1 MEREAIFSS
10 IIKKNS
16 SSKLFYN
23 PNFAII
29 RKSIILCK
37 SLLLKSLSNEGF
49 IMMNHIPQGKY
60 KAYPQINLPD
70 RIWPTK
76 TITKA
81 PYWCSVDLR
90 DGNQALINPMSMDK
104 KLELF
109 RLLLKLGFKEIEVGF
124 PSASKVEFDFLRHL
138 VDNNLIPDD
147 VTVQVLVQ
155 AREHLIAKTFEAL
168 NGVKKATVHLYNST
182 SIAQR
187 KIVFGKSKKE
197 IIALALEGI
206 DLIKRYE
213 KKHNGEIFLEYSP
226 ESFTGTELEFAAEIC
241 NKVTT
246 QWGISASRKVI
257 INLPSTVEM
266 ATPNIYADQIEWMSR
281 HLDSR
286 ENIIISTHTH
296 NDRGTSVAATELALL
311 AGADRVEG
319 TLLSNGERTGNVD
332 IITLALNMTTQGINS
347 KLDFSKID
355 EVLDIVE
362 RATEIETHVR
372 HPYVGKLVYTA
383 FSGSHQDAIN
393 KGLAYQKA
401 KEDTFWEVPYLPID
415 PADVGRSYES
425 IIRINSQSGKGGVAY
440 ILEKEFGYQLPKAMH
455 PEVGKLIQAVTDV
468 EGRVLS
474 SNEIVTIFEKTYFEM
489 NGHLSLIDFSV
500 SSDNKVSTCSLTYI
514 HNGKE
519 IQAQGQGNG
528 PIDAC
533 KNALVQEYKNSFT
546 ISSYSEHSCGEQ
558 SSATAIAYIEI
569 ETATTIS
576 CFGVGKDSDITIA
589 SIKAM
594 FCALNKAF
602 TN

>member
-1 MEREAIFSS
+1 
-10 IIKKNS
+10 
-16 SSKLFYN
+16 
-23 PNFAII
+23 
-29 RKSIILCK
+29 
-37 SLLLKSLSNEGF
+37 
-49 IMMNHIPQGKY
+49 MMNQNIPKGKY
-60 KAYPQINLPD
+60 RAYPQIELPN
-70 RIWPTK
+70 RVWPTK

-81 PYWCSVDLR
+81 PQWCSVDLR

-109 RLLLKLGFKEIEVGF
+109 GLLLKLGFKEIEVGF
-124 PSASKVEFDFLRHL
+124 PSASKVEFDFLRRL
-138 VDNNLIPDD
+138 VDDNLIPKD

-168 NGVKKATVHLYNST
+168 KGVKKATVHLYNST

-187 KIVFGKSKKE
+187 KIVFGKTQEE
-197 IIALALEGI
+197 IIALALEGVE
-206 DLIKRYE
+206 LVKKYE
-213 KKHNGEIFLEYSP
+213 KKHDGEIYLEYSP

-241 NKVTT
+241 NKVTAA
-246 QWGISASRKVI
+246 WGISATRKVI

-266 ATPNIYADQIEWMSR
+266 ATPNIYADQIEWMGR
-281 HLDSR
+281 HLDNR
-286 ENIIISTHTH
+286 ENILISTHTH

-332 IITLALNMTTQGINS
+332 IITLALNMTTQGIDS
-347 KLDFSKID
+347 KLDFSNVD
-355 EVLDIVE
+355 EVLDVVE
-362 RATEIETHVR
+362 RSTEIETHVR
-372 HPYVGKLVYTA
+372 HPYVGELVYTA

-393 KGLAYQKA
+393 KGLAFQKSKA
-401 KEDTFWEVPYLPID
+401 DELWEVPYLPID

-425 IIRINSQSGKGGVAY
+425 VIRINSQSGKGGVAY

-455 PEVGKLIQAVTDV
+455 PEVGKLVQAVTDV

-474 SNEIVTIFEKTYFEM
+474 SSEIVAIFEKSYFEM
-489 NGHLSLIDFSV
+489 KGHLSLVDFSV
-500 SSDNKVSTCSLTYI
+500 SSDNKLSTCSLTYI
-514 HNGKE
+514 HNGKKIHAE
-519 IQAQGQGNG
+519 GQGNG

-533 KNALVQEYKNSFT
+533 KNALIKEYKNSFS

-576 CFGVGKDSDITIA
+576 CFGVGRDSDIATA